1 MSSTGGCVG
10 NSEENQWNERENFK
24 DWKGHEILSRIFFCE
39 MLKIQRHGLW
49 SSRSWKYL
57 KKNGEEGGNF
67 QKVYYFPH
75 QFVSLVV
82 DDQSAQSVSIHVST
96 LDFK

>member
-1 MSSTGGCVG
+1 MQIPEFFLIPHNKRYASIGSLLR
-10 NSEENQWNERENFK
+10 NISLKRN
-24 DWKGHEILSRIFFCE
+24 IFE
-39 MLKIQRHGLW
+39 IQRHCLC

-82 DDQSAQSVSIHVST
+82 DDQSAQSVSIHVSM

>member
-1 MSSTGGCVG
+1 MR
-10 NSEENQWNERENFK
+10 EKILKIERVTKFYL
-24 DWKGHEILSRIFFCE
+24 GFFFCE